1 MRKFALLAAAL
12 AVTAGAASVSIA
24 CDHDKASSTSSASS
38 SASKEG
44 CGNTAT
50 GSNAALISSDGGSC
64 AAHKNASAGSCA
76 AKGKNASAMTA
87 AECKNMKCEDAVF
100 SVADMHGECCV
111 DGVSNAL
118 ASVKGVHGVR
128 VDYAQ
133 HKAYVCTAA
142 ASKLDRKAVTKSL
155 QKAGF
160 TEVSFVG
167 VDKTHCMHM
176 ASAKSSDGTK
186 TTTKTSTSK
195 V

>member
-1 MRKFALLAAAL
+1 MRKFVLLAAAL
-12 AVTAGAASVSIA
+12 AVTAGAAPVSIA
-24 CDHDKASSTSSASS
+24 CDHDKASSTSTSS
-38 SASKEG
+38 SASNG

-50 GSNAALISSDGGSC
+50 GSNAALISSDGSGSC
-64 AAHKNASAGSCA
+64 AAHKNAAAGSACS
-76 AKGKNASAMTA
+76 AKNKNSMTSMTA

-111 DGVSNAL
+111 EGVSNAL

-142 ASKLDRKAVTKSL
+142 NKLDRKAVTKSL

-160 TEVSFVG
+160 SEVSYVG
-167 VDKTHCMHM
+167 VD
-176 ASAKSSDGTK
+176 
-186 TTTKTSTSK
+186 
-195 V
+195 